1 MYIAPGNAELRPRAV
16 YTIGIP
22 VGSII
27 DSAKKQAAVAEE
39 ERNNGGR

>member
-1 MYIAPGNAELRPRAV
+1 MRREMQNCDPRVV
-16 YTIGIP
+16 YTIGTP
-22 VGSII
+22 AGSTI

>member
-16 YTIGIP
+16 YTIGTP
-22 VGSII
+22 AGSII
-27 DSAKKQAAVAEE
+27 DSVKKQAAAAEE

>member
-1 MYIAPGNAELRPRAV
+1 MRREMQNCEPCAV

-22 VGSII
+22 AGSII
-27 DSAKKQAAVAEE
+27 DSAKKQAAAAEE